1 MSRPIS
7 FDRVASVYDATR
19 GVPPEI
25 AAQVADRLAS
35 RIGGGRALEVGVG
48 TGRWARPLQRLGS
61 RVVGVDVGARMLAV
75 GREKGL
81 TDAIRAD
88 ATRLPFRDRS
98 FDSAMSNHL
107 LHLVAEWP
115 RLLVEVARVTRGR
128 YRSVLELSTERPDL
142 SEEYAA
148 RAAAHGWTVRAP
160 GLPERELR
168 RRLPPDEVIEVA
180 AREWTRPAEE
190 QLAPIERR
198 AYRDTW
204 DVPEPIHARI
214 VEELRAQHGHA
225 DVQVALSV
233 EIAEWDVGRL
243 VAFARAPPAGS
254 APR

>member
-19 GVPPEI
+19 GVPADI
-25 AAQVADRLAS
+25 AEQVVDRLAS
-35 RIGGGRALEVGVG
+35 RIGSGRALEIGVG
-48 TGRWARPLQRLGS
+48 TGRWARPLQRLGI

-75 GREKGL
+75 GRAMGL
-81 TDAIRAD
+81 NDAIRGD
-88 ATRLPFRDRS
+88 ATLLPFRDRS

-107 LHLVAEWP
+107 LHLVAQWP

-128 YRSVLELSTERPDL
+128 YRSVLELSSERPDL

-148 RAAAHGWTVRAP
+148 RAAAHGWTVHAP

-168 RRLPPDEVIEVA
+168 RRLEPDTVVEVA
-180 AREWTRPAEE
+180 EREWTRPAEE
-190 QLAPIERR
+190 QLGPIERR

-214 VEELRAQHGHA
+214 LEELRVQHGHV
-225 DVQVALSV
+225 DVHVALSV

-243 VAFARAPPAGS
+243 AAFARASSAGS
-254 APR
+254 VPR